1 MAGNPMMKWSKQNQR
16 SALTAAMAGAS
27 VCAILTLVAPAGSQT
42 QPLPPMDPVAGLG
55 EAKSPLSSA
64 FGGGAETPSAA
75 SVPASVPNDA
85 KVVAPLAAKAGPAAI
100 VQENRVGDQT
110 SDEDAGP
117 GGSGG
122 SDKDADD
129 LEAAPKPAALDK
141 KPAPAPE
148 AKPTAATVK
157 PVSVTVPQSPPK
169 PRVVLDH
176 PSKESIQKFVDD
188 AEALKA
194 SITKQ
199 PAAPAP
205 KPAKAVAA
213 PKPATLPG
221 VLKVHVDRAAVVQV
235 PDAVSSLLIGNPMI
249 VDLTIQRTGLGVI
262 TGKAPGSTNLIAL
275 NERGDVISESE
286 IVVAG
291 YGARNHVTIIQAGK
305 QGTRQ
310 SFVCAGQRC
319 DEAISPSDS
328 NAIYTE
334 TAGRYRQY
342 LNDQKAAAQG
352 GTSSASIGEQSPMPM
367 PSGAPP
373 ALAAVQSGSSE
384 QPLAGA
390 PPMAFPNTRPEPVQA
405 SPLPNGL
412 PWGILPLN
420 VRPGR

>member
-1 MAGNPMMKWSKQNQR
+1 MMKWSKKNQR

-27 VCAILTLVAPAGSQT
+27 LCAILTLVAPAGSQT
-42 QPLPPMDPVAGLG
+42 QPLPPMDPVAGSG

-64 FGGGAETPSAA
+64 FIGAGEAPS
-75 SVPASVPNDA
+75 PAPLPTSMPNDA
-85 KVVAPLAAKAGPAAI
+85 KAIAPLATAAEPGPIVHNPAG
-100 VQENRVGDQT
+100 GDLAEH
-110 SDEDAGP
+110 DMGP
-117 GGSGG
+117 GGS
-122 SDKDADD
+122 DADS
-129 LEAAPKPAALDK
+129 EALRASTKVHDEKPAQLPDAKPAAVPVS
-141 KPAPAPE
+141 PA
-148 AKPTAATVK
+148 
-157 PVSVTVPQSPPK
+157 SVTVAPPRSQ

-176 PSKESIQKFVDD
+176 PSKESIQKFVQD

-194 SITKQ
+194 SVTQQ
-199 PAAPAP
+199 PAAPTR
-205 KPAKAVAA
+205 KPAKIVAA

-235 PDAVSSLLIGNPMI
+235 PEAVSSLLIGNPMI

-352 GTSSASIGEQSPMPM
+352 GTSSASVGEMPAM
-367 PSGAPP
+367 PLPPGAPP
-373 ALAAVQSGSSE
+373 ALAAVQAE

-390 PPMAFPNTRPEPVQA
+390 PAIGFPNTRPEPIPA
-405 SPLPNGL
+405 LPLPGAL
-412 PWGILPLN
+412 PGGILPIN
-420 VRPGR
+420 GRPGR

>member
-1 MAGNPMMKWSKQNQR
+1 MKWSKKNQR
-16 SALTAAMAGAS
+16 SVLTAAMAGAS
-27 VCAILTLVAPAGSQT
+27 LCAILTLVAPAGSQT
-42 QPLPPMDPVAGLG
+42 QPLPPMDPVTGAG

-64 FGGGAETPSAA
+64 FSGVGETPPPAPS
-75 SVPASVPNDA
+75 PASMANDA
-85 KVVAPLAAKAGPAAI
+85 KVVAPDATTAGPGPLS
-100 VQENRVGDQT
+100 QKPTGGDIEV
-110 SDEDAGP
+110 DDMGP
-117 GGSGG
+117 GGS
-122 SDKDADD
+122 DADTEA
-129 LEAAPKPAALDK
+129 LESATKPAAAVEKPLPVPTER
-141 KPAPAPE
+141 PAP
-148 AKPTAATVK
+148 ATVK
-157 PVSVTVPQSPPK
+157 PVTVTGPASGAQ
-169 PRVVLDH
+169 PRVVIDH
-176 PSKESIQKFVDD
+176 PAKESIRKFMQD
-188 AEALKA
+188 AEAIKA
-194 SITKQ
+194 SVTQQ

-205 KPAKAVAA
+205 KPAKVIAA

-235 PDAVSSLLIGNPMI
+235 PEAVSSLLIGNPMI
-249 VDLTIQRTGLGVI
+249 VDLAIQRTGLGVI

-352 GTSSASIGEQSPMPM
+352 GTSSASIGEASPMQM
-367 PSGAPP
+367 PPGAPP
-373 ALAAVQSGSSE
+373 ALAAVQSTPSE

-390 PPMAFPNTRPEPVQA
+390 PPMAFPNVRPEPMPTAQQ
-405 SPLPNGL
+405 PNGL
-412 PWGILPLN
+412 PAGILPLN
-420 VRPGR
+420 GRPGR